1 MVQKYRAELPQME
14 RDKLV
19 EEWCRLVGR
28 EDKMIQVESFSK
40 IGAGR
45 GNKGGER
52 EAARQLGLSQP
63 DVHRAIKVASIT
75 TEAQQAAHEVGNQW
89 ATKSKQLLA
98 FASPWVQ
105 LVGSWW
111 TSLIPARQNCF
122 TEK

>member
-1 MVQKYRAELPQME
+1 ME

-19 EEWCRLVGR
+19 AEWCRLVGR

-75 TEAQQAAHEVGNQW
+75 PEAQQAAHEVGNRW

-98 FASPWVQ
+98 SASRWVQ
-105 LVGSWW
+105 LVGIWW
-111 TSLIPARQNCF
+111 TIIHPARQIVSRKNIVAHCLHF
-122 TEK
+122 VTQ

>member
-1 MVQKYRAELPQME
+1 MTPLKIVGQNDFNGLPQLE

-19 EEWCRLVGR
+19 AEWCRLVGR

-75 TEAQQAAHEVGNQW
+75 PEAQQAAHEVGNQ
-89 ATKSKQLLA
+89 KQA
-98 FASPWVQ
+98 IA
-105 LVGSWW
+105 G
-111 TSLIPARQNCF
+111 IC
-122 TEK
+122 